1 MSVIASLRSAFL
13 LSAWT
18 NIFLLSR
25 NLSRRALLGH
35 NVRSSGPSAVGSEVT
50 ACVPVADWL
59 LSICS
64 GIYQQSVT
72 SSDLLLTAVLC
83 VCVCDM
89 ALVEPVIVVLLEL
102 PRALPLSTHC
112 KSDVLTNAHLQMHM
126 PKYTNTHIRLMPHHT
141 IEVYTRQPY
150 NYTHYIL
157 QQQKH
162 N

>member
-18 NIFLLSR
+18 NILLLSR
-25 NLSRRALLGH
+25 NLSRRTWLGH
-35 NVRSSGPSAVGSEVT
+35 NVRSSGPSAVGSEFT

-72 SSDLLLTAVLC
+72 SSDLLLTTVLCVC

-89 ALVEPVIVVLLEL
+89 ALVEPVIVLLLKL
-102 PRALPLSTHC
+102 PRALPLSAHC

-126 PKYTNTHIRLMPHHT
+126 PTHIYALCHT
-141 IEVYTRQPY
+141 I
-150 NYTHYIL
+150 
-157 QQQKH
+157 
-162 N
+162 